1 MPRYSGKKPHHREI
15 LSRQV
20 GEIKSLL
27 HVLEM
32 RDDLDESENRPRM
45 DMYETDAEIVLEFDL
60 PGFRLEDISLNV
72 CGITLTLDAYKP
84 REQVEGRFVC
94 MERSFGHF
102 QYEVQIPGN
111 INMCSINAEYRLG
124 VLRVRCPKTCGIQI
138 PIKEITVE

>member
-32 RDDLDESENRPRM
+32 RDDLDESDNRPRM
-45 DMYETDAEIVLEFDL
+45 DMYENDSEIVLEFDL
-60 PGFRLEDISLNV
+60 PGFRLEDISLTV
-72 CGITLTLDAYKP
+72 SGTTLTLDANKL
-84 REQVEGRFVC
+84 RDQVAGSFIC

-102 QYEVQIPGN
+102 QYVVQ
-111 INMCSINAEYRLG
+111 
-124 VLRVRCPKTCGIQI
+124 
-138 PIKEITVE
+138 